1 MDHIS
6 KDSLQ
11 AYFEQQNDKEAASI
25 VAAVIALL
33 PSNTSW
39 DEEEQENIQQD
50 DLINGDNVL
59 NNILLTKE
67 SEIAALKEVIY
78 KWRTRALEA
87 EANAR
92 AYFSDQLK
100 MVKLQH
106 ENELK
111 SMESRYTRKLYEQE
125 DIISNLNDQVDYLIM
140 QQQKNKYYRQHGDT
154 DSFVS
159 TIDYDEDDE
168 YDDDTRS
175 IASSYYDRDVEQ
187 GLVSTHTF
195 QSELKE
201 SQSSEAILDNI
212 QVTLRAIENELSF
225 HTHEDEDE
233 DEENDYDTSSDF
245 KPELTRT
252 SPVHH
257 MRRHRRSPT
266 FNSSNTYF
274 SSATLIDP
282 ETSIHNN
289 KKIRK
294 SSFFIN
300 RIFKKAFPKLYKKH
314 NIKSANDNN
323 SMNLKYTKAHRYG
336 SNSSIH
342 FDQDSSGFPRSS
354 TDETLG
360 VYSTTTTAT
369 SYQKPVNV
377 LDILPA
383 MNNSNPIQV

>member
-1 MDHIS
+1 MI
-6 KDSLQ
+6 
-11 AYFEQQNDKEAASI
+11 
-25 VAAVIALL
+25 
-33 PSNTSW
+33 
-39 DEEEQENIQQD
+39 
-50 DLINGDNVL
+50 
-59 NNILLTKE
+59 
-67 SEIAALKEVIY
+67 
-78 KWRTRALEA
+78 
-87 EANAR
+87 
-92 AYFSDQLK
+92 
-100 MVKLQH
+100 KLQH

-111 SMESRYTRKLYEQE
+111 SMESRYTRKLYEQD

-140 QQQKNKYYRQHGDT
+140 QQQRNKYYRQHGDT
-154 DSFVS
+154 ESFVS

-168 YDDDTRS
+168 YDDDNLS

-195 QSELKE
+195 QSEIKE

-225 HTHEDEDE
+225 HTNEED
-233 DEENDYDTSSDF
+233 DEENDYDTSNSDF
-245 KPELTRT
+245 KPELTTT

-314 NIKSANDNN
+314 NINSTNN
-323 SMNLKYTKAHRYG
+323 NNSSMNLKYTKAHRYG
-336 SNSSIH
+336 SNSSIQY
-342 FDQDSSGFPRSS
+342 DQNSSGFPRSS

-383 MNNSNPIQV
+383 MNNANPIQV